1 MTLEEAM
8 IEHCAPT
15 LAGVKSAGL
24 FRFSPQEPGR
34 FARQFRAWRGALDRR
49 GLNLLVLKRCR
60 RTGAYLLYIYR
71 ESVLS
76 RELAAPQVRT
86 YLAELGYHAGGECRA
101 LLRQLAGRLCFQEEF
116 PHEIGLFLG
125 YPPDDVEG
133 FIRWGAQCYKC
144 VGDWK
149 VYGDEARARRL
160 FAQYKACTRSYQALW
175 RRGKTVEQL
184 AVAQPA

>member
-86 YLAELGYHAGGECRA
+86 YLAELGYHAGGGVPCPA
-101 LLRQLAGRLCFQEEF
+101 AAAGGPSVL
-116 PHEIGLFLG
+116 PGG
-125 YPPDDVEG
+125 VPP
-133 FIRWGAQCYKC
+133 
-144 VGDWK
+144 
-149 VYGDEARARRL
+149 
-160 FAQYKACTRSYQALW
+160 
-175 RRGKTVEQL
+175 
-184 AVAQPA
+184 

>member
-34 FARQFRAWRGALDRR
+34 FARQFREWRGALDRR

-101 LLRQLAGRLCFQEEF
+101 LLRQLAGRLCFQE
-116 PHEIGLFLG
+116 
-125 YPPDDVEG
+125 
-133 FIRWGAQCYKC
+133 
-144 VGDWK
+144 
-149 VYGDEARARRL
+149 
-160 FAQYKACTRSYQALW
+160 
-175 RRGKTVEQL
+175 
-184 AVAQPA
+184 

>member
-34 FARQFRAWRGALDRR
+34 FARQFREWRGALDRR

-101 LLRQLAGRLCFQEEF
+101 LLRQLAGRLDDAFTAQLSALTADERMDVQADMDVLDSLLQE
-116 PHEIGLFLG
+116 G
-125 YPPDDVEG
+125 
-133 FIRWGAQCYKC
+133 WQ
-144 VGDWK
+144 
-149 VYGDEARARRL
+149 
-160 FAQYKACTRSYQALW
+160 
-175 RRGKTVEQL
+175 
-184 AVAQPA
+184 